1 MRVNNPKVYKRVC
14 ELAEHDLASW
24 QPAPLL
30 KRLAEAG
37 RTFNQGWGPP
47 PPIAVYQK
55 KVIIGV
61 WEFREYQS
69 VEGKRPVSEWYEAL
83 SQKNR
88 ASADRFLGIVQ
99 KLEQLKPPRF
109 EKFRELLEARWF
121 GQNRV
126 PHRIFCDKPSDGQV
140 TFLCGCTHKDR
151 RYTPTNACN
160 TALRRRDEIQNGEAG
175 THEFDF

>member
-47 PPIAVYQK
+47 PPIALYQK

-69 VEGKRPVSEWYEAL
+69 SKGKRPVSEWYEAL

-99 KLEQLKPPRF
+99 KLEQLKPPHF
-109 EKFRELLEARWF
+109 KKFRELLEARWF

-151 RYTPTNACN
+151 RYTPTNAYD

>member
-14 ELAEHDLASW
+14 ELAEHDPAPW

-47 PPIAVYQK
+47 PLIALYQK
-55 KVIIGV
+55 KVITGV

-69 VEGKRPVSEWYEAL
+69 SKGKRPVSEWYEAL

-99 KLEQLKPPRF
+99 KLEQL
-109 EKFRELLEARWF
+109 
-121 GQNRV
+121 Q
-126 PHRIFCDKPSDGQV
+126 
-140 TFLCGCTHKDR
+140 T
-151 RYTPTNACN
+151 
-160 TALRRRDEIQNGEAG
+160 TALQEISGVAG
-175 THEFDF
+175 SALVRAKQGPASDIL